1 MSAYGV
7 TASAVS
13 KSISKSLKLGVL
25 LGALSIA
32 ATPLAAT
39 ASETPGS
46 TLNDTAR
53 ILAGL
58 EPAPA
63 SELTRLT
70 RTAAFQQHAKEFS
83 TAWERLDKAQLVKI
97 RAWVDQ
103 QMPPAQQTLFYF
115 FSGPD
120 YLYANAFFP
129 NATTYVMAGLE
140 TVGPIPRATDANLR
154 GLPQLRGSLN
164 TVMNTSFFRTVE
176 MRERFGTG
184 AFTGTLPILYI
195 FLARSGKTVEET
207 THISLNEAG
216 VEVPAGSPGAR
227 PSINGAKIVFSGT
240 DGVRRTLYYFQT
252 DVSNTGAS
260 VNQLLAFNKSLG
272 QGDALI
278 KSASYLLH
286 QENFSKVREFLLSHT
301 QTLLQDDS
309 GIPLRHF
316 STVDWTLKAQG
327 RYTGPISL
335 FAGNHQPRM
344 TDLFR
349 AQKPAVLPFG
359 VGYRIRSAESSL
371 LLATR
376 GSKVANR

>member
-1 MSAYGV
+1 MEAQGRA
-7 TASAVS
+7 ASDVS
-13 KSISKSLKLGVL
+13 KSISKTRKFGALIC
-25 LGALSIA
+25 ALSIA
-32 ATPLAAT
+32 VTPLAAT
-39 ASETPGS
+39 ASETTGS
-46 TLNDTAR
+46 TANDTAR

-58 EPAPA
+58 EPAPG

-70 RTAAFQQHAKEFS
+70 RTAAFQQHAKDFS
-83 TAWERLDKAQLVKI
+83 SAWNRLETGQLAKI
-97 RAWVDQ
+97 RTWVAQ
-103 QMPPAQQTLFYF
+103 QMPPAKPTLFYF

-120 YLYANAFFP
+120 YLYANAFYP

-140 TVGPIPRATDANLR
+140 PVGPIPRASDANIR

-164 TVMNTSFFRTVE
+164 TVMNTSFFRTIE
-176 MRERFGTG
+176 MRERFGSG
-184 AFTGTLPILYI
+184 AFTGTLPILYM

-207 THISLNEAG
+207 TLISLNEAG

-227 PSINGAKIVFSGT
+227 SSINGAKIVFSGA
-240 DGVRRTLYYFQT
+240 DGTHRTLYYFQT

-260 VNQLLAFNKSLG
+260 VNQLLAFTKALG

-286 QENFSKVREFLLSHT
+286 QENFSKVRGFLLT
-301 QTLLQDDS
+301 NAQTLLQDDS

-316 STVDWTLKAQG
+316 SPADWTLQAQG

-344 TDLFR
+344 ADLFR
-349 AQKPAVLPFG
+349 AQKPTPLPFG
-359 VGYRIRSAESSL
+359 VGYRIRAAESSL
-371 LLATR
+371 LLATH
-376 GSKVANR
+376 GSQLANR